1 MTKRNSIARMTEEM
15 TAWRRELHQNPGL
28 AYEETYAA
36 SFVEKKLTEWG
47 VSFKKGVAT
56 TGIVATIEGRENTSA
71 KAIGLRGDMDALPI
85 NEKSGQP
92 WASQKSGT
100 MHACGHDGHT
110 TILLAAAKYLSETRN
125 FNGKVHLV
133 FQPAEEGAHGAD
145 TMISEG
151 LFRDFPCDAMYGLH
165 NWPFLPVGK
174 AELRAGPLLAAV
186 DEFDITITGEG
197 GHGAYPQSTKD
208 PIPAGAAL
216 VSALQTIVSRN
227 IAAVEPV
234 VVSVTNFN
242 AGTGATNVIPD
253 TATLS
258 GTVRTFSVKAQDFVE
273 QRIRDICDNLG
284 AAYGVKAEMTRYFRN
299 TKATINTP
307 KESDFAAQTLV
318 NLLGADNV
326 NADCDLCLGGE
337 DFGAFLYEVP
347 GAYIFLGQG
356 TPDKKSPHNQTLH
369 SPFYDFND
377 EILPI
382 AVDYFA
388 ELVETAMPV
397 VKNAA

>member
-1 MTKRNSIARMTEEM
+1 MTKRNSIAQMAETM
-15 TAWRRELHQNPGL
+15 SAWRRELHTNPGL
-28 AYEETYAA
+28 AFEETYSAK
-36 SFVEKKLTEWG
+36 FVEDKLKEWG
-47 VSFKKGVAT
+47 IPYKSGIAT
-56 TGIVATIEGRENTSA
+56 TGIVATIEGRESNSG

-85 NEKSGQP
+85 FEKSGQP
-92 WASQKSGT
+92 WASKNEGV

-110 TILLAAAKYLSETRN
+110 AILLGAAKYLSETRN

-145 TMISEG
+145 TMIEEG
-151 LFRDFPCDAMYGLH
+151 ALRDFPVNAMYGLH

-186 DEFDITITGEG
+186 DEFEITISGEG

-208 PIPAGAAL
+208 PIPAGAAI

-253 TATLS
+253 SAMLT
-258 GTVRTFSVKAQDFVE
+258 GTVRTFSKDAQAFVE
-273 QRIRDICDNLG
+273 KRMAEICKSVG
-284 AAYGVKAEMTRYFRN
+284 EGYGVKAELTRYFHN
-299 TKATINTP
+299 TKATINSA
-307 KESDFAAQTLV
+307 EEAEFAAKTLV
-318 NLLGADNV
+318 NLLGAENV
-326 NADCDLCLGGE
+326 NPNCDLCLGGE

-397 VKNAA
+397 KNAA